1 MNSIISMPCTYFYWF
16 LKLVPAR
23 YFENMTTKRRGLQLS
38 LTKQC
43 SYINWSS
50 PAEVSQTIHLH

>member
-1 MNSIISMPCTYFYWF
+1 
-16 LKLVPAR
+16 
-23 YFENMTTKRRGLQLS
+23 MTTKRRGLQLS